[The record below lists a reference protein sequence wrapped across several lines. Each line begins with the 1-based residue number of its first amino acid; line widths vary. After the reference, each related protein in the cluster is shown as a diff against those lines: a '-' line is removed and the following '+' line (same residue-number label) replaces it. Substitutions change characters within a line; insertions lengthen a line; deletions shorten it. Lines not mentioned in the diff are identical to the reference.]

1 MKPTR
6 FTQEQMEEFVKEG
19 YWGKPSISDLWD
31 ENASKYPNKE
41 ALADSKNRF
50 TWAQAK
56 LWFDRVALSL
66 LGLGLKKDD
75 VIVTQLPNIC
85 ENMLISPALEKAGL
99 LGLPIQMTMR
109 HKEME
114 YILTKTGAM
123 GVVIVPF
130 FHNFDYYQMAQE
142 VKESFP
148 QLKYIFAVGDE
159 VCEGAISVKKMA
171 ETPLEEKYPA
181 DHLVKTKQGP
191 FDLNSLAMT
200 SGTTGFPKFVERAN
214 NSWITGHVDVERWK
228 VTRDDVCAALAP
240 VIGGPGGVVNRSTA
254 PHAGA
259 RVILLER
266 FEAEEALKLIEKEKV
281 TIASAVPAQMAMMV
295 RHPNFDK
302 YDYSSLRAFFY
313 AGSVCP
319 YPVAKEVEEKM
330 GCHIIVD
337 LGAIDCGTIAST
349 SIDDPPEVRRT
360 SVGKPYP
367 GNVIKFVDEE
377 GKEVPAGEIGEIV
390 VKGAIFSSGY
400 YQDPEAT
407 QRVWGQEGWEGWY
420 HMGDLGKLDED
431 GNLHIVGRAKDM
443 IIRGGQ
449 NIYPIEVE
457 NMLVTHPKVLN
468 VAIVAMPDPVMVE
481 KACAYVIPKPGQ
493 TFTFEEMSNFLL
505 EKQMAKF
512 KIPERLETVDSF
524 PMSGDGQKIIKGEL
538 TRMATEKLKA
548 EGKLS

>member
-6 FTQEQMEEFVKEG
+6 FTQEQMEEFVKQG
-19 YWGKPSISDLWD
+19 YWGKPSVSDLWID
-31 ENASKYPNKE
+31 NASKYPDKE
-41 ALADSKNRF
+41 ALADFRNSF

-56 LWFDRVALSL
+56 LWSDRVALGFL
-66 LGLGLKKDD
+66 ELGLKKDD
-75 VIVTQLPNIC
+75 VVVTQLPNIC
-85 ENMLISPALEKAGL
+85 ENMLISHALERAGL
-99 LGLPIQMTMR
+99 LGLPTQMTMR

-114 YILTKTGAM
+114 YIFTKTGAV
-123 GVVIVPF
+123 GIVIVPF
-130 FHNFDYYQMAQE
+130 FHSFDYYQMIQE
-142 VKESFP
+142 VRGSFP

-159 VCEGAISVKKMA
+159 VPEGAISIKKMA

-181 DHLVKTKQGP
+181 DYLEKTKQGP
-191 FDLNSLAMT
+191 FDLYSLGMT
-200 SGTTGFPKFVERAN
+200 SGTTGFPKFVEHPNIFWLA
-214 NSWITGHVDVERWK
+214 GHVNTGRWK
-228 VTRDDVCAALAP
+228 LTKDDVCAALAP
-240 VIGGPGGVVNRSTA
+240 VIGGPGGVVNRYTA
-254 PHAGA
+254 PHAAA
-259 RVILLER
+259 RVVLLER
-266 FEAEEALKLIEKEKV
+266 FEAEEALKLIEREKV
-281 TIASAVPAQMAMMV
+281 TIASGVPAQMAMMV

-313 AGSVCP
+313 AGSICP
-319 YPVAKEVEEKM
+319 YQVAEEVEEKM

-337 LGAIDCGTIAST
+337 LGAIDCGKISST

-367 GNVIKFVDEE
+367 GNVIKLVDEE
-377 GKEVPAGEIGEIV
+377 DKEVPTREIGQIV

-400 YQDPEAT
+400 YQDPET
-407 QRVWGQEGWEGWY
+407 TKQVWGQEGWEGWY
-420 HMGDLGKLDED
+420 HIGDLGRLDED

-493 TFTFEEMSNFLL
+493 TLTFEEMSNFLM
-505 EKQMAKF
+505 EKKMAKF
-512 KIPERLETVDSF
+512 KIPERLEIVESF